1 MKIIEGHVDLDNL
14 FLKEIPDF
22 LSTVDRVQGYFSVTN
37 NRLTSLK
44 NCPRIITNSFYC
56 SDNNIKNL
64 VGGPKEVHENYNLH
78 NNLELVSLEGIPEV
92 IGEDLNIT
100 SCYALVNF
108 KYFPRIIGGDLEIG
122 HYRGGN
128 QMFPKEFDEKFFRS
142 ICDIGGNVTIF
153 RYDVW

>member
-1 MKIIEGHVDLDNL
+1 MKIIQGHVDLDDL
-14 FLKEIPDF
+14 FLKELPYF
-22 LSTVDRVQGYFSVTN
+22 LSTVDKVDGYFSITS

-44 NCPRIITNSFYC
+44 NCPRIIGQSFYC
-56 SDNNIKNL
+56 SNNNIKNL
-64 VGGPKEVHENYNLH
+64 VGGPKEVGENYNLH

-92 IGEDLNIT
+92 IGNDLNIT
-100 SCYALVNF
+100 SCYDLVNF

-128 QMFPKEFDEKFFRS
+128 QMFPKEFDEEYFRS
-142 ICDIGGNVTIF
+142 ICDIGGNVSVY